1 MPTKPAVATSS
12 KAAPKSAAKASA
24 AKPATPKAAAAKAAP
39 RTAAKPKVA
48 AAAKPKTAA
57 VAKPKIA
64 AVAAEPQVKE
74 ESMNEVSE
82 IAEAGAK
89 VVAQMKVK
97 DLIDRVAA
105 ATDHNKKEVR
115 AIVEATL
122 AELGKA
128 LEAGESLNL
137 PPFGRVRIANQ
148 KSDASGQMMTL
159 KLRRGGEKK
168 PAKNHGEA
176 LAAADEAS

>member
-1 MPTKPAVATSS
+1 MATKPATAKTSKTATKPAVKAT
-12 KAAPKSAAKASA
+12 AKPA
-24 AKPATPKAAAAKAAP
+24 AKPAPRAAE
-39 RTAAKPKVA
+39 KP
-48 AAAKPKTAA
+48 AAAKPKAA
-57 VAKPKIA
+57 P
-64 AVAAEPQVKE
+64 VAAKPQVKE
-74 ESMNEVSE
+74 ESMNEIVD
-82 IAEAGAK
+82 IAEAAAPDSGAK

-105 ATDHNKKEVR
+105 AADQNKKDVR

-148 KSDASGQMMTL
+148 KADGSGQLMTL

-168 PAKNHGEA
+168 PGKNAGEA
-176 LAAADEAS
+176 LAEASEAS

>member
-1 MPTKPAVATSS
+1 MATKPAAAKTS
-12 KAAPKSAAKASA
+12 KAATKPAAKPAPRVAPKSATAKSV
-24 AKPATPKAAAAKAAP
+24 
-39 RTAAKPKVA
+39 AAKPKVA
-48 AAAKPKTAA
+48 AVAAK
-57 VAKPKIA
+57 
-64 AVAAEPQVKE
+64 PQVKE
-74 ESMNEVSE
+74 ESMNEIVDITEAAASE
-82 IAEAGAK
+82 SGAK

-97 DLIDRVAA
+97 DLIERVAA
-105 ATDHNKKEVR
+105 TAEQNKKDVR

-148 KSDASGQMMTL
+148 KADGTGQLMTL

-168 PAKNHGEA
+168 AGKNAGEA
-176 LAAADEAS
+176 LAEASEAS